1 MKKVVCSLLIMF
13 ILLSEF
19 TVCFG
24 ATNEVVLSN
33 DVEVTEKKS
42 TEENIDNKTVVEN
55 ETEIV
60 SNEIKDDEK
69 IENTIEDEENKSDSD
84 MDKGSLEVD
93 EVKDENTTNVG
104 ENNDDEKILN
114 NEKGNEDSYKV
125 EDNDVQ
131 SNENTEAVVQSIQT
145 QSVDE
150 SEKRLVEIDGAWR
163 MIVNGEIIYNYTG
176 VGQNE
181 NGMWY
186 VENGDISYKYY
197 GTWFEGEDAYI
208 IEKSFV
214 QKIVPKDTTRLMYIN
229 GVWRAVINGKI
240 DYKYTGLCENDC
252 GYWYMENGELPY
264 TYYGTIYEGD
274 NSYIIEKNFVQEIV
288 PKDTTKM
295 MYINYIWRAVIN
307 GKVDYH
313 YTGLAQN
320 GKDIWYFENGN
331 LTYNYNGIVHADDGD
346 YVVENSLAITN
357 ITRLKYING
366 IWYMVINGKID
377 YKYTGLCEND
387 CGYWYME
394 NGELPYT
401 YYGTINEGDNAYIIE
416 KNFVQEIVPK
426 DTTKMMYI
434 NCNWRMVIYGKID
447 YHYTGS
453 AENENGRWYFENG
466 EITYT
471 YNSEYEDT
479 DGIIY
484 CIVNSRF
491 SGIVSRPGFFGKM
504 EVEQPVQSKKYIS
517 DSLIVSGWA
526 LTSEVNDK
534 ILVYVDGKYVGEAK
548 RESRQDILDKY
559 NDEYG
564 AMYTTVLSGFTY
576 DFTTYGLGVGNHII
590 KIENVTADGSVIIQ
604 SREVEFYIKALSK
617 SYGIDVSHYQGEID
631 WEAVKN
637 SGVTFAILK
646 IGEYWTNSKKVIFD
660 QFFERNYLACKRLG
674 IAVGGYFYSYA
685 FNRAE
690 GNEEADVCLSLIKN
704 KIFELPIFIDVED
717 KAIKNAVANGKT
729 DVANVTDASLA
740 FCEKIVS
747 AGHQAGV
754 YASRDFF
761 YNYFNIPLIEK
772 YWIWVAHYTSGQ
784 TDYTGKYNFWQ
795 ATSKG
800 SVPGINGNV
809 DIDWFYKR

>member
-1 MKKVVCSLLIMF
+1 M
-13 ILLSEF
+13 
-19 TVCFG
+19 
-24 ATNEVVLSN
+24 
-33 DVEVTEKKS
+33 
-42 TEENIDNKTVVEN
+42 
-55 ETEIV
+55 
-60 SNEIKDDEK
+60 
-69 IENTIEDEENKSDSD
+69 
-84 MDKGSLEVD
+84 
-93 EVKDENTTNVG
+93 
-104 ENNDDEKILN
+104 
-114 NEKGNEDSYKV
+114 
-125 EDNDVQ
+125 
-131 SNENTEAVVQSIQT
+131 
-145 QSVDE
+145 
-150 SEKRLVEIDGAWR
+150 
-163 MIVNGEIIYNYTG
+163 
-176 VGQNE
+176 
-181 NGMWY
+181 
-186 VENGDISYKYY
+186 
-197 GTWFEGEDAYI
+197 
-208 IEKSFV
+208 
-214 QKIVPKDTTRLMYIN
+214 
-229 GVWRAVINGKI
+229 
-240 DYKYTGLCENDC
+240 
-252 GYWYMENGELPY
+252 
-264 TYYGTIYEGD
+264 
-274 NSYIIEKNFVQEIV
+274 

-401 YYGTINEGDNAYIIE
+401 YYGTIYEGDNAYIIE

>member
-274 NSYIIEKNFVQEIV
+274 NAYIIEKNFVQEIV

-401 YYGTINEGDNAYIIE
+401 YYGTIYEGDNAYIIE

>member
-163 MIVNGEIIYNYTG
+163 MIVNGEIIYIYTG

-274 NSYIIEKNFVQEIV
+274 NAYIIEKNFVQEIV

-401 YYGTINEGDNAYIIE
+401 YYGTIYEGDNAYIIE

>member
-274 NSYIIEKNFVQEIV
+274 NAYIIEKNFVQEIV

-401 YYGTINEGDNAYIIE
+401 YYGTIYEGDNAYIIE

-809 DIDWFYKR
+809 DMDWFYKR